1 MEKKEKPKS
10 NWKRIF
16 YYYWQEGKKYKFLLT
31 VAFFAYTIATL
42 FESVLLPFIY
52 KTIIDT
58 LTKFIAPNG
67 FILPSV
73 PSDFQSI
80 ILSYVVFILIII
92 IFQRILFTLGDYTFS
107 YFHTKALR
115 DINNFAFDRVINHSY
130 QFFVNS
136 FAGSLVKKVG
146 RFVNSFEDIF
156 DIFMY
161 YLWLSSI
168 RLVSIFIVLFL
179 ISPFIGSLF
188 FVWTVIFV
196 LFSLYMAK
204 KRMPLDLLEAKY
216 DSNTGA
222 RTADVFSSILNLKMF
237 SSRER
242 ETVSFNDVTTI
253 QMDART
259 KAWNFQNFTFLLQ
272 GSIVSW
278 LQITSLYVSIIL
290 WFNHQITLGTI
301 VLAYS
306 YSGTIFD
313 SVWTLG
319 KQMTRLS
326 KSFSN
331 ASEMVE
337 IIDSPIDIS
346 DPKDPEVLKM
356 KEGQIIFDHVVFAY
370 KQGSGILNDFNL
382 NIEAGERIGVV
393 GTSGA
398 GKSTITKLILRFSDV
413 NLGSIKID
421 GQDIRN
427 VTQDDL
433 RSMIAYVPQD
443 PILFHRTLKENIAYG
458 KPDASDEDIIEAS
471 KRAHAHEFIQGL
483 PQGYDTLVGERGI
496 KLSGGERQRVAIA
509 RAMLKNAPIL
519 ILDEATSSLDSVSET
534 HIKYALDALMQGRTT
549 IVIAHR
555 LSTIEKMDRI
565 IVMEKGEIVEQGS
578 HGELIKRK
586 GIYHNFWSHQYGG
599 FIK

>member
-1 MEKKEKPKS
+1 
-10 NWKRIF
+10 
-16 YYYWQEGKKYKFLLT
+16 
-31 VAFFAYTIATL
+31 
-42 FESVLLPFIY
+42 
-52 KTIIDT
+52 
-58 LTKFIAPNG
+58 
-67 FILPSV
+67 
-73 PSDFQSI
+73 
-80 ILSYVVFILIII
+80 
-92 IFQRILFTLGDYTFS
+92 
-107 YFHTKALR
+107 
-115 DINNFAFDRVINHSY
+115 
-130 QFFVNS
+130 
-136 FAGSLVKKVG
+136 
-146 RFVNSFEDIF
+146 
-156 DIFMY
+156 
-161 YLWLSSI
+161 
-168 RLVSIFIVLFL
+168 
-179 ISPFIGSLF
+179 
-188 FVWTVIFV
+188 
-196 LFSLYMAK
+196 
-204 KRMPLDLLEAKY
+204 
-216 DSNTGA
+216 
-222 RTADVFSSILNLKMF
+222 
-237 SSRER
+237 
-242 ETVSFNDVTTI
+242 
-253 QMDART
+253 
-259 KAWNFQNFTFLLQ
+259 
-272 GSIVSW
+272 
-278 LQITSLYVSIIL
+278 
-290 WFNHQITLGTI
+290 
-301 VLAYS
+301 
-306 YSGTIFD
+306 
-313 SVWTLG
+313 
-319 KQMTRLS
+319 MTRLS